1 MSAEIQMSTPADAA
15 EFPYRAISRAAI
27 ASVVFLVFAL
37 PGLIPTFEPMLFLAV
52 IAIVAALVAMRAV
65 RRFPDEY
72 SGRAIAL
79 FSLVASLLV
88 LVGGVSMHTYIYL
101 TEVPD
106 GYERVRFDLLQQPS
120 DATVEAPTQLAFDID
135 GKPVFIKG
143 YIHPSSGG
151 GVLRQFVLVPDLGT
165 CCFGGQP
172 KSTDMIEVTLLGGKT
187 VKAGLTRRK
196 LAGKFQLNQAPKAV
210 TDFDNNVFYRM
221 RVDQIK

>member
-1 MSAEIQMSTPADAA
+1 MSAELQMSTPADAA

-27 ASVVFLVFAL
+27 ASLIFTVLAL
-37 PGLIPTFEPMLFLAV
+37 PGLVPTFEPMLFMAV
-52 IAIVAALVAMRAV
+52 IAIVAALVGIRAV
-65 RRFPDEY
+65 KRFPDEY

-79 FSLVASLLV
+79 VGLIASIAI

-106 GYERVRFDLLQQPS
+106 GYERVPFFELQQPS
-120 DATVEAPTQLAFDID
+120 DATVDAPTELAYEID

-196 LAGKFQLNQAPKAV
+196 LAGKFQLNRAPQVV
-210 TDFDNNVFYRM
+210 TDFENNVFYRM

>member
-1 MSAEIQMSTPADAA
+1 MSAELQMSAAADEAD
-15 EFPYRAISRAAI
+15 FPYRAISRAAI
-27 ASVVFLVFAL
+27 ASVVFTVFAL
-37 PGLIPTFEPMLFLAV
+37 PGLVPTFEPMLFLAV

-65 RRFPDEY
+65 KRYPDEY

-79 FSLVASLLV
+79 FSLIASLAI

-106 GYERVRFDLLQQPS
+106 GYERVPFFELQQPS
-120 DATVEAPTQLAFDID
+120 DAKIDAPTELAYDID

-151 GVLRQFVLVPDLGT
+151 GVLRQFILVPDLGT

-196 LAGKFQLNQAPKAV
+196 LAGKFQLNSAPQVV
-210 TDFDNNVFYRM
+210 TDFDNNVFYRL

>member
-1 MSAEIQMSTPADAA
+1 MSSPADAA

-27 ASVVFLVFAL
+27 ASVVFTVMAL
-37 PGLIPTFEPMLFLAV
+37 PGLVPTFEPMLILAV
-52 IAIVAALVAMRAV
+52 IAIAAALVGMRAV
-65 RRFPDEY
+65 SRFPDEY

-79 FSLVASLLV
+79 FSLVVATAILI
-88 LVGGVSMHTYIYL
+88 GGVSMHTYIYM

-106 GYERVRFDLLQQPS
+106 GYERIPFFELQQPS
-120 DATVEAPTQLAFDID
+120 DATVDAPTQLAYDID

-151 GVLRQFVLVPDLGT
+151 GVLRQFILVPDLGT

-172 KSTDMIEVTLLGGKT
+172 KSTDMIEVTLMGGNT

-196 LAGKFQLNQAPKAV
+196 LAGKFQLNQSPQAV
-210 TDFDNNVFYRM
+210 TDFDNNIFYRM